1 MTVTDDL
8 LRNAEFW
15 HATFD
20 RAGLA
25 VEPVLR
31 TTILTC
37 MDSRLN
43 PYAMFGLREGQ
54 VHMIRNAGG
63 IVTDDVIRSLT
74 LSQRFLHTREILVIM
89 HTNCGLQ
96 ARTEEQFEQEI
107 EAAAGVKPT
116 WQVGATSSLEQSV
129 RESMQKLRE
138 SPYLEHKDAIR
149 GFVYDVETGALT
161 EVS

>member
-1 MTVTDDL
+1 MSVTDDL

-15 HATFD
+15 HQTFD

-25 VEPVLR
+25 VQPALK

-63 IVTDDVIRSLT
+63 IVTEDVIRSLT
-74 LSQRFLHTREILVIM
+74 LSQRFLETREIIVIM

-96 ARTEEQFEQEI
+96 TRTEEQFEQEI
-107 EAAAGVKPT
+107 EAAVGEKPPWT
-116 WQVGATSSLEQSV
+116 VGATTSLEEKTRESV
-129 RESMQKLRE
+129 RLLRE
-138 SPYLEHKDAIR
+138 SPFLEHRDNIR
-149 GFVYDVETGALT
+149 GFVYDVETGALN
-161 EVS
+161 EVA

>member
-1 MTVTDDL
+1 MSVTDDL

-15 HATFD
+15 HQTFD

-25 VEPVLR
+25 VQPALH

-63 IVTDDVIRSLT
+63 IVTEDVIRSLT
-74 LSQRFLHTREILVIM
+74 LSQRFLQTREIIVIM
-89 HTNCGLQ
+89 HTNCGLE
-96 ARTEEQFEQEI
+96 ARTEEQFVDEI
-107 EAAAGVKPT
+107 TEAVGEKPH
-116 WQVGATSSLEQSV
+116 WHFGATDDLAATVRDSV
-129 RESMQKLRE
+129 QQLRDCRF
-138 SPYLEHKDAIR
+138 LEHRDAIR

-161 EVS
+161 EVA

>member
-1 MTVTDDL
+1 MTVTEDL

-15 HATFD
+15 HQTFD

-25 VEPVLR
+25 VEPQLR

-63 IVTDDVIRSLT
+63 IVTEDVIRSLT
-74 LSQRFLHTREILVIM
+74 LSQRFLKTREIIVIM

-96 ARTEEQFEQEI
+96 SRTEAEFEQEI
-107 EAAAGVKPT
+107 EEAAGVKPT
-116 WQVGATSSLEQSV
+116 WKVGATTSLETSVKQSV
-129 RESMQKLRE
+129 KALRE
-138 SPYLEHKDAIR
+138 SPFLEHRDNIR
-149 GFVYDVETGALT
+149 GFVYDVETGALN
-161 EVS
+161 EVA